1 MSAYE
6 LAQMNIGIIKAP
18 MDSPVMAGF
27 AGNLDRINAVA
38 EASPGFVWRL
48 QTDEGN
54 ATSIRPFERD
64 DLLVN
69 MSVWR
74 DVQLAQRV
82 RLHVGARRAD
92 APPARVVRADGR
104 GVSRALVGAG
114 RTPADGGGRHR
125 ATRDAARARLDRGSV
140 HVPQCIPAARRSAR
154 RKRRRSC
161 GGECPAT

>member
-54 ATSIRPFERD
+54 ATAIRPFERD

-74 DVQLAQRV
+74 DVRSLSQYVYTSAHVELMRRRREWFERMDDAFLVLWWVPAGHRPTVEEGIARLEMLRAHGSTAAAFTFRNAFPAPDAQP
-82 RLHVGARRAD
+82 
-92 APPARVVRADGR
+92 APP
-104 GVSRALVGAG
+104 
-114 RTPADGGGRHR
+114 
-125 ATRDAARARLDRGSV
+125 
-140 HVPQCIPAARRSAR
+140 PAAV
-154 RKRRRSC
+154 

>member
-27 AGNLDRINAVA
+27 ADNLERINAVA
-38 EASPGFVWRL
+38 ESSSGFVWRL

-54 ATSIRPFERD
+54 ATAIRPFERD

-74 DVQLAQRV
+74 DVQSLSQYVYTSAHVELMRRRREWFERMDEAFLVLWWVRAGHRPTLEEGTARLEMLRV
-82 RLHVGARRAD
+82 RGSTSEAFTFRHAFPAPD
-92 APPARVVRADGR
+92 AQPAPPPAAFG
-104 GVSRALVGAG
+104 GAG
-114 RTPADGGGRHR
+114 T
-125 ATRDAARARLDRGSV
+125 AT
-140 HVPQCIPAARRSAR
+140 
-154 RKRRRSC
+154 
-161 GGECPAT
+161 